1 MSNRTELSYYSF
13 PQLFDVTNICLEL
26 SETTELYKTMK
37 RNISYVVFKKN
48 TQTVRGLSKH
58 YLRVIFC
65 CDLAIRSLIKITVM
79 IPRKAAATLIL
90 KCSVQC
96 CNVSSTTPQLL
107 LSSITLALSIR
118 AFRQSILR
126 VDRVSSAR
134 SQTSGLLLILA
145 QFLARHLRVK
155 ISHALREVTV

>member
-13 PQLFDVTNICLEL
+13 PQLFDVMNICLEVG
-26 SETTELYKTMK
+26 ETTELHKTMK
-37 RNISYVVFKKN
+37 RNISYVVVTKT

-90 KCSVQC
+90 KCYVQC
-96 CNVSSTTPQLL
+96 CNVSSTTSQLL

-118 AFRQSILR
+118 AFL
-126 VDRVSSAR
+126 DGVSSAR
-134 SQTSGLLLILA
+134 SQTSGLYLSQLSSW
-145 QFLARHLRVK
+145 QDTYV
-155 ISHALREVTV
+155 

>member
-13 PQLFDVTNICLEL
+13 SQLFDGMNICLEV

-37 RNISYVVFKKN
+37 RKSVISHCVVITKT
-48 TQTVRGLSKH
+48 TQTIRGLSKH

-65 CDLAIRSLIKITVM
+65 CDLAIRSLIKIRVM

-96 CNVSSTTPQLL
+96 CNVSSTTSQLL

-118 AFRQSILR
+118 AFL
-126 VDRVSSAR
+126 DGVSSAR
-134 SQTSGLLLILA
+134 SQTSGLYLSQLSSW
-145 QFLARHLRVK
+145 QDTYV
-155 ISHALREVTV
+155 

>member
-13 PQLFDVTNICLEL
+13 SQLFDGMNICLEV

-37 RNISYVVFKKN
+37 RKSVISHCVVITKT
-48 TQTVRGLSKH
+48 TQTIRGLSKH

-65 CDLAIRSLIKITVM
+65 CDLAIRSLIKISVM

-96 CNVSSTTPQLL
+96 CNVSSTTSQLL

-118 AFRQSILR
+118 AFL
-126 VDRVSSAR
+126 DGVSSAR
-134 SQTSGLLLILA
+134 SQTSGLYLSQLSSW
-145 QFLARHLRVK
+145 QDTYV
-155 ISHALREVTV
+155 